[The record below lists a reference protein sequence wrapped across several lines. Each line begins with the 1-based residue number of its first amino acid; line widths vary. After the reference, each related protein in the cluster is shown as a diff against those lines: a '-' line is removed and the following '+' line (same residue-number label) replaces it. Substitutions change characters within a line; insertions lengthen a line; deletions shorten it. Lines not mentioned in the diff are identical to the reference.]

1 MGMMRR
7 RVWATVGALA
17 TAVCMGCSA
26 TPESVTTAAGGDPPK
41 KTDGGGAG
49 EAEAVVTPRTPDGR
63 PDLSG
68 VWGREGGGE
77 QAKPDANGNLTVLTK
92 QRPCAPTQPNCAY
105 AVNFERD
112 NGVRSRM
119 DPNVPVY
126 KPEFWARVQELDENG
141 NVEDPEFHCYPL
153 GVPRIGP
160 PSKIVQTTKEIVFL
174 YQSHNTFRV
183 IPIDGRPHDPVYSQD
198 VNWNGDSIGSWD
210 GDTLV
215 VDVVGFNDESWL
227 GWPGWFHSNNMHVVE
242 RLTRQGNALRYEVR
256 VDDPDVL
263 LEPWNMTPRTVRLN
277 ANPKAFLIEDPPCV
291 ERDFS
296 HMTSRERG

>member
-1 MGMMRR
+1 MARR
-7 RVWATVGALA
+7 LA
-17 TAVCMGCSA
+17 GCSVAALMLSAWLVGCSTPA
-26 TPESVTTAAGGDPPK
+26 TEQTAARA
-41 KTDGGGAG
+41 DGAAAAP
-49 EAEAVVTPRTPDGR
+49 ETPRMPDGR

-68 VWGREGGGE
+68 VWGGRGGGGE
-77 QAKPDANGNLTVLTK
+77 EGPKPDEKGNLTVLTK

-112 NGVRSRM
+112 NGVRARM

-126 KPEFWARVQELDENG
+126 KPEFWAKVQELDENG
-141 NVEDPEFHCYPL
+141 NVEDPEFHCYPQ

-160 PSKIVQTTKEIVFL
+160 PSKIVQTPKEVVFL

-198 VNWNGDSIGSWD
+198 VNWNGDSVGTWD

-227 GWPGWFHSNNMHVVE
+227 GWPGWFHSNNMHVIE
-242 RLTRQGNALRYEVR
+242 RLQREGNTLHYQVR
-256 VDDPDVL
+256 VEDPDVL
-263 LEPWNMTPRTVRLN
+263 LQPWDMTPRAIRLSPD
-277 ANPKAFLIEDPPCV
+277 PKAFLIEDPPCI
-291 ERDFS
+291 ERDFA

>member
-1 MGMMRR
+1 MTRR
-7 RVWATVGALA
+7 LFHAPAALA
-17 TAVCMGCSA
+17 LLLLAAACAPADRPGDPSA
-26 TPESVTTAAGGDPPK
+26 SAAGGAPAKDKP
-41 KTDGGGAG
+41 A
-49 EAEAVVTPRTPDGR
+49 TPRTPDGK

-68 VWGREGGGE
+68 IWGGREGGDGP
-77 QAKPDANGNLTVLTK
+77 KPDEKGNLTVLTK

-105 AVNFERD
+105 AENFERD
-112 NGVRSRM
+112 NGVQSRM

-126 KPEFWARVQELDENG
+126 KPEFWAKVQDLDENG
-141 NVEDPEFHCYPL
+141 NVHDPEFHCYPQ

-160 PSKIVQTTKEIVFL
+160 PNKIVQTATEVVFL
-174 YQSHNTFRV
+174 YTSHNTFRV

-198 VNWNGDSIGSWD
+198 VNWNGDAIGSWD

-242 RLTRQGNALRYEVR
+242 RLRRDGDTLSYQVR
-256 VDDPDVL
+256 VEDPDVL
-263 LEPWNMTPRTVRLN
+263 QQPWDMNPRTIKLN
-277 ANPKAFLIEDPPCV
+277 PNPKAFLIEEPPCI
-291 ERDFS
+291 ERDFN